1 MIRLLIIIVALLAG
15 LIFAPELSA
24 NRGYLLISFDRY
36 TTYETTIIN
45 AGFIVLILY
54 VMLLALEW
62 LLRKLLSMSSVTRGW
77 LGQRKSR
84 QAQKNSLLGMLA
96 LLEGNTKQAEKL
108 LAKSAAHSD
117 SPALNYIAAARASH
131 KNLDYKQRD
140 IYLNLA
146 NKAPGC
152 KLAVGLVQVELQI
165 NAQQFEEAFLT
176 LKKLDADF
184 PKNKQICQYYLVIYP
199 GLNEW
204 KKLISLLN
212 SHRKLLDLSDKALL
226 DLELQ
231 AHQKLFLQLA
241 AKNGALLESYW
252 DTDVSRVQRKEL
264 SYQKAIL
271 SAYIENGC
279 GKLAQSFLLDKLK
292 HHFSLPLLSYIQQ
305 IKITD
310 HYALITFLEKQ
321 LKNDQYAAYIH
332 QALGHLKLKE
342 NHPQAAIEHFIESV
356 KTLPNVTDYEQ
367 LASLLSTQGRTEE
380 ANEYYREGLTFAV
393 QKPDDEAQLPVTTH
407 ESSLGH
413 L

>member
-24 NRGYLLISFDRY
+24 NRGYLLISFDHH

-45 AGFIVLILY
+45 AAFMVLILY
-54 VMLLALEW
+54 VFLLAFEW

-108 LAKSAAHSD
+108 LAKSAALSD
-117 SPALNYIAAARASH
+117 SPALNYIAAARAAH

-140 IYLNLA
+140 SYLGLA

-152 KLAVGLVQVELQI
+152 KLAVGLVQVELQLD
-165 NAQQFEEAFLT
+165 AQQFEEAFLT

-184 PKNKQICQYYLVIYP
+184 PKNKQICQFYLVIYP

-204 KKLISLLN
+204 KKLISLLTT
-212 SHRKLLDLSDKALL
+212 HRKLFDLSEKALL
-226 DLELQ
+226 ELTLE
-231 AHQKLFLQLA
+231 AHQKLFSQLA
-241 AKNGALLESYW
+241 AKNGTLLATYW
-252 DTDVSRVQRKEL
+252 DTDLSRAQRKEL
-264 SYQKAIL
+264 PYQQAML
-271 SAYIENGC
+271 SAYIEHDC
-279 GKLAQSFLLDKLK
+279 GKLAQSFLLERLK
-292 HHFSLPLLSYIQQ
+292 NHFSLPLLSYVQK

-310 HYALITFLEKQ
+310 HYALISFLEKQ
-321 LKNDQYAAYIH
+321 LKNVKYAGYIH
-332 QALGHLKLKE
+332 QALAHLKLKE
-342 NHPQAAIEHFIESV
+342 NHPKAAIGHFVESV
-356 KTLPNVTDYEQ
+356 KTLPDVADYAQ
-367 LASLLSTQGRTEE
+367 LAALLSEYGQAEQ
-380 ANEYYREGLTFAV
+380 AHQYYREGLAFAV
-393 QKPDDEAQLPVTTH
+393 KKPDDEMQLTTTTH
-407 ESSLGH
+407 SSSLGQ